1 MSQESDV
8 LTAAHLRYIADHT
21 RKEGPFLAEL
31 KKSADAADLPAIA
44 IAPEQASFMQI
55 LLRGAGVRRVV
66 EVGTLGG
73 YSAISMARALP
84 EDGNV
89 DTIEINPEHAAFA
102 RARIAES
109 DVAGRIEVHLGSGLD
124 VLPTFA
130 DGSADAAFL
139 DADKVNYAHYLEQ
152 CMRIVR
158 PGGLILVDNAMAF
171 GHLLDPEISGPSVDA
186 IRAFNETMA
195 VHEGLHGVIV
205 PLGDGLWVAVKTG

>member
-8 LTAAHLRYIADHT
+8 LTAAHLRYIAEHT
-21 RKEGPFLAEL
+21 RAEDSFLKEL

-84 EDGNV
+84 EDGRV
-89 DTIEINPEHAAFA
+89 DTIEVNPEHAAFA
-102 RARIAES
+102 RAQIAES
-109 DVAGRIEVHLGSGLD
+109 DVAGKIEVHLGSGVD

-130 DGSADAAFL
+130 DASADAAFL
-139 DADKVNYAHYLEQ
+139 DADKVNYPKYLEQ

-171 GHLLDPEISGPSVDA
+171 GHLLDPEISGPSVEA

-195 VHEGLHGVIV
+195 AHEGLHGVIV
-205 PLGDGLWVAVKTG
+205 PLGDGLWVAVKKG